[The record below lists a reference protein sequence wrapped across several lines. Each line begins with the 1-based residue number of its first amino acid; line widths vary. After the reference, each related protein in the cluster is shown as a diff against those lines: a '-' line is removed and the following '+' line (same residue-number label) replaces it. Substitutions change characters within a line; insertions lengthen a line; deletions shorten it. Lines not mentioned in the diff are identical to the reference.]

1 MTSNSSNKIGH
12 VAIIMDGN
20 SRWARQRNLKT
31 IEGHKQGVNRLRDIV
46 KYSAKSEITHL
57 SVFAFSTEN
66 WKRSASDVSDL
77 MKLFLQSIIKEVPEL
92 IENKVQLNFIGDI
105 PRFSKSLVSQIN
117 SAMKDT
123 QAKKPNLNLNVA
135 ISYGGRWDILNAIK
149 RMKDHKINIDKLNED
164 DFSNLLS
171 TSNFPDPDLLIRT
184 GDEIRISNFFLWQIS
199 YSELYFSKLLWPDF
213 KLSNFKSALNKFSA
227 RDRRY
232 GKE

>member
-46 KYSAKSEITHL
+46 RYSAKSEITHL

-117 SAMKDT
+117 SAKYLTPLPIPDFGFE
-123 QAKKPNLNLNVA
+123 LLLLVL
-135 ISYGGRWDILNAIK
+135 ISSGGIL
-149 RMKDHKINIDKLNED
+149 RSVRL
-164 DFSNLLS
+164 
-171 TSNFPDPDLLIRT
+171 
-184 GDEIRISNFFLWQIS
+184 QIS
-199 YSELYFSKLLWPDF
+199 SKEAPWEVPWGIL
-213 KLSNFKSALNKFSA
+213 
-227 RDRRY
+227 
-232 GKE
+232 

>member
-1 MTSNSSNKIGH
+1 
-12 VAIIMDGN
+12 
-20 SRWARQRNLKT
+20 
-31 IEGHKQGVNRLRDIV
+31 
-46 KYSAKSEITHL
+46 
-57 SVFAFSTEN
+57 
-66 WKRSASDVSDL
+66 

-123 QAKKPNLNLNVA
+123 EVRKPNLNLTVA

-149 RMKDHKINIDKLNED
+149 RLKEHKINLLKINED

-184 GDEIRISNFFLWQIS
+184 GNEVRISNFFLWQIS

-213 KLSNFKSALNKFSA
+213 KLSNFKSALKKFST

>member
-105 PRFSKSLVSQIN
+105 PRFSKS
-117 SAMKDT
+117 
-123 QAKKPNLNLNVA
+123 
-135 ISYGGRWDILNAIK
+135 IL
-149 RMKDHKINIDKLNED
+149 
-164 DFSNLLS
+164 
-171 TSNFPDPDLLIRT
+171 P
-184 GDEIRISNFFLWQIS
+184 
-199 YSELYFSKLLWPDF
+199 
-213 KLSNFKSALNKFSA
+213 
-227 RDRRY
+227 
-232 GKE
+232 

>member
-1 MTSNSSNKIGH
+1 
-12 VAIIMDGN
+12 MDGN

-46 KYSAKSEITHL
+46 KYCAKSKISHL

-66 WKRSASDVSDL
+66 WKRSASEVSDL

-105 PRFSKSLVSQIN
+105 PKFSKSLISQIN
-117 SAMKDT
+117 SSMKDT
-123 QAKKPNLNLNVA
+123 QVSDPNLILNVA
-135 ISYGGRWDILNAIK
+135 VSYGGRWDILNAIK
-149 RMKDHKINIDKLNED
+149 GLKDYKININKITED
-164 DFSNLLS
+164 EFSNLLS

-184 GDEIRISNFFLWQIS
+184 GNEIRISNFFLWQIS

-213 KLSNFKSALNKFSA
+213 KLSNFKSVLKKFYT
-227 RDRRY
+227 RDRRF
-232 GKE
+232 GKQ

>member
-20 SRWARQRNLKT
+20 SRWARQRSLKT
-31 IEGHKQGVNRLRDIV
+31 IEGHKHGVNRLRDIV
-46 KYSAKSEITHL
+46 RYSAKSEITHL

-123 QAKKPNLNLNVA
+123 QAKKPNLNLNIA

-149 RMKDHKINIDKLNED
+149 RLKDQQINIDKINEE

-171 TSNFPDPDLLIRT
+171 TSNF
-184 GDEIRISNFFLWQIS
+184 
-199 YSELYFSKLLWPDF
+199 
-213 KLSNFKSALNKFSA
+213 
-227 RDRRY
+227 
-232 GKE
+232 

>member
-1 MTSNSSNKIGH
+1 MSINSANQSGH

-31 IEGHKQGVNRLRDIV
+31 IEGHKQGVKRLRDIV
-46 KYSAKSEITHL
+46 KYSAKSKISHL

-66 WKRSASDVSDL
+66 WKRSASEVSDL

-105 PRFSKSLVSQIN
+105 PRFSKSLVSKIN
-117 SAMKDT
+117 SSMEDT
-123 QAKKPNLNLNVA
+123 QVSNPSLILSIA

-149 RMKDHKINIDKLNED
+149 GLKDHKININKLTED
-164 DFSNLLS
+164 EFSNLLS
-171 TSNFPDPDLLIRT
+171 TSNLPDPDLLIRT
-184 GDEIRISNFFLWQIS
+184 GNEIRISNFFLWQIS

-213 KLSNFKSALNKFSA
+213 KLSNFKSALKKFST
-227 RDRRY
+227 RDRRF
-232 GKE
+232 GKQ

>member
-1 MTSNSSNKIGH
+1 
-12 VAIIMDGN
+12 
-20 SRWARQRNLKT
+20 
-31 IEGHKQGVNRLRDIV
+31 
-46 KYSAKSEITHL
+46 
-57 SVFAFSTEN
+57 
-66 WKRSASDVSDL
+66 

-149 RMKDHKINIDKLNED
+149 RMKDHKINTDKLSED

-171 TSNFPDPDLLIRT
+171 TSDFPDPDLLIRT

-213 KLSNFKSALNKFSA
+213 KLSNFKSALNKFST
-227 RDRRY
+227 RDRRF

>member
-1 MTSNSSNKIGH
+1 MLINSAKKSGH

-31 IEGHKQGVNRLRDIV
+31 IEGHKQGVKRLRDIV
-46 KYSAKSEITHL
+46 KYSAKSKISHL

-66 WKRSASDVSDL
+66 WKRSASEVSDL

-105 PRFSKSLVSQIN
+105 PKFSKSLISQIN
-117 SAMKDT
+117 SSMKDT
-123 QAKKPNLNLNVA
+123 QVSNPNLILNVA

-149 RMKDHKINIDKLNED
+149 GLKDHKININKITED
-164 DFSNLLS
+164 EFSNLLS

-184 GDEIRISNFFLWQIS
+184 GNEIRISNFFLWQIS

-213 KLSNFKSALNKFSA
+213 KLSNFKSVLKKFYT
-227 RDRRY
+227 RDRRF
-232 GKE
+232 GKQ